1 MYWLGHMHLILT
13 FACGLTWGGT
23 RARGFFYEIKLQKNL
38 RFLKKVPKMFI
49 FCKSIWELI
58 LFFVNILFFKF
69 WTFSSFRYGPSRHQ
83 NGICLE
89 NIIKNTFCQKCS
101 MCSDVRQQNNSP
113 TLSME
118 QICVRNR
125 FRMFCEFANAFGIIS
140 TPFLTFSDKG
150 DPPYLLQPWVAE
162 SMSEM
167 DVEMEDDVK

>member
-1 MYWLGHMHLILT
+1 M
-13 FACGLTWGGT
+13 
-23 RARGFFYEIKLQKNL
+23 
-38 RFLKKVPKMFI
+38 KKVPKMFI

-113 TLSME
+113 NLSME

-140 TPFLTFSDKG
+140 TPFLTFYAKG
-150 DPPYLLQPWVAE
+150 DPPYLLHPWVAE